1 MAKTKGLRMQGNKKN
16 ITADKVPSLDTLIER
31 GVSAQ
36 QERVRVLG
44 YIKSLED
51 LIRNSYYDKNDMVE
65 AQESLARH
73 EARLAELEQIIAVAE
88 SVKQKRIDNLKS
100 DLSEIQDRMEFFSR
114 KMDACDINM
123 YDDRFQNIET
133 DHHAYN
139 EDYMRLYNE
148 SRKIAAEIARYQKIK

>member
-1 MAKTKGLRMQGNKKN
+1 MQGNEKN
-16 ITADKVPSLDTLIER
+16 ITADKVPSLDTLIAR

-36 QERVRVLG
+36 QERVQVLG

-51 LIRNSYYDKNDMVE
+51 LIRNSYYDRSEMQE
-65 AQESLARH
+65 AEESLAHH
-73 EARLAELEQIIAVAE
+73 EARLAELDKIIASAQIA
-88 SVKQKRIDNLKS
+88 KQKQISNLMS

>member
-1 MAKTKGLRMQGNKKN
+1 MQGNKKN
-16 ITADKVPSLDTLIER
+16 ITADKVPSLDTLIAR

-51 LIRNSYYDKNDMVE
+51 LIRNSYYDKNDMIE

-88 SVKQKRIDNLKS
+88 SVKQKRIDDLKS

-114 KMDACDINM
+114 KMDACDIDM
-123 YDDRFQNIET
+123 YDDRFQNIEA
-133 DHHAYN
+133 DRHAYN

-148 SRKIAAEIARYQKIK
+148 SRKIAAEIAHYQKIK

>member
-1 MAKTKGLRMQGNKKN
+1 MQGNKKN

-36 QERVRVLG
+36 QERVQVLG

-51 LIRNSYYDKNDMVE
+51 LIRNSYYDKNDMIE
-65 AQESLARH
+65 AHESLARH

-88 SVKQKRIDNLKS
+88 SVKQKRIDDLKS

-123 YDDRFQNIET
+123 YDDRFQNI
-133 DHHAYN
+133 
-139 EDYMRLYNE
+139 
-148 SRKIAAEIARYQKIK
+148 